1 MIDNP
6 CILVGRRLR
15 ALRSGRN
22 LTLRDLSSASGVSI
36 NAISLIERG
45 ETSPTISTLHK
56 LATALGVMIADFME
70 EKPDKKVIFLK
81 QEQRKPF
88 CGVSTLIESLGTG
101 LVDQLIDPLLVTV
114 EPWSDSGPDPLV
126 HLGHELVFCLQG
138 ELVYEVDSVK
148 YVLEA
153 GDSLLFEAHLPH
165 SWRNAQTAPAIAL
178 LIMQLP
184 EGYQGDSHRH
194 F

>member
-1 MIDNP
+1 MIDDP
-6 CILVGRRLR
+6 CILVGKRLR
-15 ALRSGRN
+15 TLRTARN
-22 LTLRDLSSASGVSI
+22 LTLRDLSRASGVSI

-45 ETSPTISTLHK
+45 ETSPTVSTLHK
-56 LATALGVMIADFME
+56 LATSLGVMIADFME
-70 EKPDKKVIFLK
+70 EEPDKQVIFLK

-88 CGVSTLIESLGTG
+88 CGMATLIESLGTG

-114 EPWSDSGPDPLV
+114 EPRSDSGPDPLV

-138 ELVYEVDSVK
+138 ELVYEVDGVE
-148 YVLEA
+148 YVLES
-153 GDSLLFEAHLPH
+153 GDSLLFKAHLPH

-178 LIMQLP
+178 LVLQLP
-184 EGYQGDSHRH
+184 PGYRGASHRH